1 MGFCKHLGECGSCTL
16 NLPYDEQISYKKEFI
31 KELFSQ
37 IYSGEFEFFRSLK
50 TGYRIRAEF
59 GLYHEKNDLFYTMNG
74 TKQRHLKIDECLK
87 VDSKIAN
94 LMPSLLNELKNSDKL
109 KFKVFGAEF
118 VATKSDILVILLY
131 HRNILEIQN
140 ELSNLSQNLG
150 VNLIARS
157 RGKKLVFGSEN
168 LHESLLINGREF
180 KYTFESGAFIQPN
193 KSVNE
198 QMISWVLKNIKEPKD
213 LLEMYCGYGNFTIP
227 LSFKFRAVLA
237 NEISK
242 NAIKNA
248 LKNCELNG
256 VSNIEFL
263 RMDSDDLISAFNGA
277 SFNRLKDI
285 NLSGFDISHIL
296 VDPPRAGLSS
306 EVIKFI
312 KNYENII
319 YVSCN
324 PLTLKENLDEICKTH
339 KVVKFAL
346 FDQFPHTKHVESIVL
361 LSKLKAKHHLDLEIG
376 KDEL

>member
-37 IYSGEFEFFRSLK
+37 IYSGDFEFFISPK

-74 TKQRHLKIDECLK
+74 TKQRHLKVDECLK
-87 VDSKIAN
+87 VDSKIAS

-118 VATKSDILVILLY
+118 IVTKNDILVILLY

-140 ELSNLSQNLG
+140 ELLNFSQILG

-157 RGKKLVFGSEN
+157 RGKKLVFGSES

-193 KSVNE
+193 KSLNE
-198 QMISWVLKNIKEPKD
+198 QMISWVLKNIDRPKD

-227 LSFKFRAVLA
+227 LSSEFRAVLA

-256 VSNIEFL
+256 ALNIEFL
-263 RMDSDDLISAFNGA
+263 RMDSNDLMSAFNGA

-296 VDPPRAGLSS
+296 VDPPRAGLSK
-306 EVIKFI
+306 EVVKFI

-346 FDQFPHTKHVESIVL
+346 FDQFPHTKHVESIVI
-361 LSKLKAKHHLDLEIG
+361 LKKYKG
-376 KDEL
+376 